1 MSTGWESLLD
11 KIQQQS
17 EKRWSMAAPTGR
29 NPEES
34 LGAGNVLELD
44 LDDGHTAVYN
54 IKTHP
59 TD

>member
-1 MSTGWESLLD
+1 MGQKSDDPWGPQLGGTRG
-11 KIQQQS
+11 
-17 EKRWSMAAPTGR
+17 
-29 NPEES
+29 NH

-44 LDDGHTAVYN
+44 PDDGYAAVYN

>member
-1 MSTGWESLLD
+1 MTHGGLQLGGT
-11 KIQQQS
+11 
-17 EKRWSMAAPTGR
+17 RR
-29 NPEES
+29 NH

-54 IKTHP
+54 IKIHP